1 MKLSAA
7 LDTSTTKTAICVV
20 KGKAVEAR
28 LPTTPVSV
36 SRSLSLGLKT
46 FRWTTSGTMSL
57 LFDRSTAVRTMIG

>member
-7 LDTSTTKTAICVV
+7 L
-20 KGKAVEAR
+20 EAR